1 MDTGAVAGSKQ
12 REASMDLL
20 DDPSTT
26 DLLDAACWSARDL
39 LELIGHV
46 RAAKPRDG
54 LRMLEDA
61 VLDMVGRAGL

>member
-54 LRMLEDA
+54 LRMLEDC
-61 VLDMVGRAGL
+61 VFDLTERV

>member
-1 MDTGAVAGSKQ
+1 
-12 REASMDLL
+12 MDLL

-61 VLDMVGRAGL
+61 VMDMVGRAGL

>member
-1 MDTGAVAGSKQ
+1 MDTGAVVGSKQ

-39 LELIGHV
+39 LELTGHV

-54 LRMLEDA
+54 LRMLDDA

>member
-1 MDTGAVAGSKQ
+1 
-12 REASMDLL
+12 MDLL

-54 LRMLEDA
+54 LRMLEDC
-61 VLDMVGRAGL
+61 VFDLTERV